1 MPHPNEKIKTSRYY
15 THQKYLKEELEKLP
29 ENSRI
34 LELGVG
40 DGSSSLMSE
49 YCLSN
54 SSCRVQAF
62 ETMSGWAQA
71 TKDKYCLSSNY
82 SLTVLSSW
90 DLFESHLN
98 TLHEFNVEDVIYD
111 LVFVDQSPW
120 AARINSI
127 KLLSSRAK
135 VFILHDYDYYNKNE
149 WHKTQGLTV
158 KSKNIY
164 INDDSTFLG
173 LTFGKDFTLE
183 DNYSTLPPTLV
194 MRNNAF

>member
-1 MPHPNEKIKTSRYY
+1 MPHPDHNKNKKTSRYH
-15 THQKYLKEELEKLP
+15 THQKYLKEELNKLP
-29 ENSRI
+29 QNAHV

-40 DGSSSLMSE
+40 DGSSPIMSE
-49 YCLSN
+49 YCLN
-54 SSCRVQAF
+54 NPSCRVQAF
-62 ETMSGWAQA
+62 ETSSDWAHK

-82 SLTVLSSW
+82 SLAVLSSW
-90 DLFESHLN
+90 DLLESHL
-98 TLHEFNVEDVIYD
+98 NVEDVIYD

-127 KLLSSRAK
+127 KLLSSRTK

-149 WHKTQGLTV
+149 WHKSQGLKV
-158 KSKNIY
+158 RSKNIY

-183 DNYSTLPPTLV
+183 DNHSIRPPTLV
-194 MRNNAF
+194 MRNNEF

>member
-1 MPHPNEKIKTSRYY
+1 MSSFY

-62 ETMSGWAQA
+62 ETISGWAQN

-82 SLTVLSSW
+82 TLTPLPSW
-90 DLFESHLN
+90 DLLESHLSA
-98 TLHEFNVEDVIYD
+98 EDVTYD
-111 LVFVDQSPW
+111 LVFVDQTPW
-120 AARINSI
+120 DARINSI
-127 KLLSSRAK
+127 KLLSSRTK
-135 VFILHDYDYYNKNE
+135 VFILHDYDWFNKDF
-149 WHKTQGLTV
+149 WHDAQGLTV

-173 LTFGKDFTLE
+173 STFREDFVLE
-183 DNYSTLPPTLV
+183 DNYSVLPPTLV
-194 MRNNAF
+194 MRNNKF